1 MGPQKPPP
9 LKEVNQAL
17 ICFVLIVS
25 DKGLSFQHEW
35 TDEDQ
40 KLQLPGAQSGEAQ
53 PPQACGPRQC
63 SEVLPGQ
70 HDGPGIHQEDGRYPL
85 LIPDHTGYTCKV
97 FYHYEPLNASLDC
110 LFERIPCYSDYTEK
124 VFHQYE

>member
-1 MGPQKPPP
+1 MSNSQTFSPMGGSVHQSLKP

-85 LIPDHTGYTCKV
+85 LIPAHR
-97 FYHYEPLNASLDC
+97 EPRVVARS
-110 LFERIPCYSDYTEK
+110 
-124 VFHQYE
+124 HQE